1 MAHSSTV
8 IKSAT
13 ASVTPLRALRI
24 MNRTA
29 TTKNAQAVFT
39 AESVII
45 VCLLFDS
52 ALVVMAIIVPVAE
65 VIPEIIE
72 TSIPAKLPVT
82 TDKIEAFLDA
92 LSNLGCSILCFGI
105 FGFVISE
112 VKRVGV
118 PKSPARAGNKTGE
131 GSPMGEFRGTLD
143 IDKPKS
149 PERKKRNAA
158 NKIPSIEGNLPRFP
172 KISILPFSVIIISN
186 KIASSTHNIISLNA
200 E

>member
-1 MAHSSTV
+1 
-8 IKSAT
+8 
-13 ASVTPLRALRI
+13 

-39 AESVII
+39 AESVMI

-52 ALVVMAIIVPVAE
+52 ALVVMAIIVPVAD

-72 TSIPAKLPVT
+72 TRIPAKLPVT
-82 TDKIEAFLDA
+82 IDRMDAFLA
-92 LSNLGCSILCFGI
+92 FLSNLGCSILCFGI
-105 FGFVISE
+105 FGFVNSE

-118 PKSPARAGNKTGE
+118 PNSPAKAGNKTGE
-131 GSPMGEFRGTLD
+131 GNPTGEFRETLD

-149 PERKKRNAA
+149 PERKKRDAA
-158 NKIPSIEGNLPRFP
+158 NNIPTMDGILPCFP
-172 KISILPFSVIIISN
+172 KISILPFSVIIISS
-186 KIASSTHNIISLNA
+186 KIAISTQNIISLNA